1 MAIGIRFHERPMLPQ
16 GVNTMD
22 LHLHQL
28 HLPIGTNHR
37 VRTSAVFSPC
47 RRYRYRLSRSWASSM
62 PVLGVVMLQPDDHTD
77 NRTLRRISDFAEGWG
92 YGGIDV
98 CNVYGLRARSPLT
111 VRTHADPVGAN
122 NDVHLAQLGRQRDL
136 IVLAWGEMA
145 DQRRAAHVTQL
156 LLRACRPRAASLA
169 VLGWTYDGQPAHP
182 CDLPKSTPLQC
193 LTLDHGQLPEVAD
206 PRWGRLM
213 MATAA

>member
-1 MAIGIRFHERPMLPQ
+1 
-16 GVNTMD
+16 MD

-28 HLPIGTNHR
+28 HLPIGTIHR

-47 RRYRYRLSRSWASSM
+47 RRYRYRLSRSWSSSL

-77 NRTLRRISDFAEGWG
+77 NRTLRKISDFAEGWG

-98 CNVYGLRARSPLT
+98 CNLYGLQSRDPAT
-111 VRTHADPVGAN
+111 IRTHAEPVGAN
-122 NDVHLAQLGRQRDL
+122 NDVHLAQLGQQRDL

-145 DQRRAAHVTQL
+145 DHRRAAHVTQL
-156 LLRACRPRAASLA
+156 LLRDCRPRAASLA

-182 CDLPKSTPLQC
+182 RDLPKSTALQC
-193 LTLDHGQLPEVAD
+193 LTLDHGQLPEVTD
-206 PRWGRLM
+206 PRWGQLM